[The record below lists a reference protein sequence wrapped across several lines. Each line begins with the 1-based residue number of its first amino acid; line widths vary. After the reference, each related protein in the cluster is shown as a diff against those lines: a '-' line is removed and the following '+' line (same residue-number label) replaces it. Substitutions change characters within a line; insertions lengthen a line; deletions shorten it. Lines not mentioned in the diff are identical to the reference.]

1 MEDAKLLGGQRYFIS
16 KVIEY
21 FDPQQSYIF
30 TKVLQDKRYDSI
42 SLMLD
47 EFLEINRDIK
57 EGTNDKSKLKNSLNS
72 SLKSI
77 LFHCKQ
83 NPLLIKGSFS
93 RDVNYLIKKIDAY
106 LKEPND
112 LSLNTI
118 STSISSL
125 FKRYSSKNLIE
136 EYIDLIIQ
144 KSHSYKDIDL
154 IVEYFVSELINLE
167 YSFKYLSEWKKSQKL
182 FKANIKSFTAETIG
196 ETLSSFKDLI
206 KEPIKYTIL
215 LNSWLP
221 DEIKTELESEG
232 VIHINYKYKNPK
244 DEEVEVISQNQ
255 LNFSHSDQYK
265 SLTVEVDANDK
276 YKAIE
281 KVVKNIE
288 NYLEMYKR
296 FYDFDK
302 VAVNVNCLLSSDK
315 GEWVKMRTDNTDTQ
329 VFSKSI
335 GERENEDI
343 RDFLLLRDKVRKEN
357 GKINTTIMQLNNSFD
372 MLNKSINSTVENRL
386 LNNWSS
392 LEYLLNSYEGKS
404 IIGKI
409 IDIVPKV
416 ISLYFVKDRLNIL
429 WDKLQIN
436 KGIHEIEIVKD
447 LLRECS
453 KAENKYDKNKLVEF
467 LRKES
472 NLEELYSGLEQ
483 DAVMH
488 REIAFLR
495 EILNDLSKTLE
506 NVGKIHDSIE
516 HDLTRIY
523 RVRNKL
529 VHSHNSISYN
539 VDILTIRLNKYVNS
553 LLGTIIHYLKRNP
566 HLDITEVLNS
576 IYETYEWY
584 LDFIKKEYEKNKK
597 IIKAKSEQKATNL
610 VLDIKTLAF
619 PPYLYL

>member
-244 DEEVEVISQNQ
+244 DEEVEAISQNQ

>member
-16 KVIEY
+16 KVLEY
-21 FDPQQSYIF
+21 FNPQQPYIF

-57 EGTNDKSKLKNSLNS
+57 EGTSDKSKLKNSLNS
-72 SLKSI
+72 SLMSI

-83 NPLLIKGSFS
+83 NPLLIKGSLS
-93 RDVNYLIKKIDAY
+93 RDINYLIKKIEAY

-118 STSISSL
+118 SVSISSL

-182 FKANIKSFTAETIG
+182 FKANIKSFDAETIG
-196 ETLSSFKDLI
+196 EILSSFKDLL

-232 VIHINYKYKNPK
+232 VIYINYKYKNPNG
-244 DEEVEVISQNQ
+244 EEVEAITQNQ
-255 LNFSHSDQYK
+255 LNFSKSDQYK
-265 SLTVEVDANDK
+265 SLTVEVNANDK

-302 VAVNVNCLLSSDK
+302 AAVNVNCLLSSDE

-329 VFSKSI
+329 IFSKSI
-335 GERENEDI
+335 GARENEDI
-343 RDFLLLRDKVRKEN
+343 KDFLLLRDEVRKEN

-416 ISLYFVKDRLNIL
+416 ISLYSVKDRLNIL

-447 LLRECS
+447 LLKECS
-453 KAENKYDKNKLVEF
+453 KAGNKYDKNKLVEF

-506 NVGKIHDSIE
+506 NVEKTHDSIE

-553 LLGTIIHYLKRNP
+553 LLGTIVHYLKRNP
-566 HLDITEVLNS
+566 HLEISEVLNS

-584 LDFIKKEYEKNKK
+584 LDFIKKEHEKNKK
-597 IIKAKSEQKATNL
+597 IIKAKSEKKATDL

>member
-1 MEDAKLLGGQRYFIS
+1 M
-16 KVIEY
+16 
-21 FDPQQSYIF
+21 
-30 TKVLQDKRYDSI
+30 
-42 SLMLD
+42 
-47 EFLEINRDIK
+47 
-57 EGTNDKSKLKNSLNS
+57 
-72 SLKSI
+72 
-77 LFHCKQ
+77 
-83 NPLLIKGSFS
+83 
-93 RDVNYLIKKIDAY
+93 
-106 LKEPND
+106 KEPND

-167 YSFKYLSEWKKSQKL
+167 YSFKYLSEWKKFQKL

-244 DEEVEVISQNQ
+244 DEEVEAISQNQ

-392 LEYLLNSYEGKS
+392 LEYL
-404 IIGKI
+404 
-409 IDIVPKV
+409 
-416 ISLYFVKDRLNIL
+416 F
-429 WDKLQIN
+429 
-436 KGIHEIEIVKD
+436 
-447 LLRECS
+447 
-453 KAENKYDKNKLVEF
+453 
-467 LRKES
+467 
-472 NLEELYSGLEQ
+472 EL
-483 DAVMH
+483 
-488 REIAFLR
+488 I
-495 EILNDLSKTLE
+495 
-506 NVGKIHDSIE
+506 
-516 HDLTRIY
+516 
-523 RVRNKL
+523 
-529 VHSHNSISYN
+529 
-539 VDILTIRLNKYVNS
+539 
-553 LLGTIIHYLKRNP
+553 
-566 HLDITEVLNS
+566 
-576 IYETYEWY
+576 
-584 LDFIKKEYEKNKK
+584 
-597 IIKAKSEQKATNL
+597 
-610 VLDIKTLAF
+610 
-619 PPYLYL
+619 

>member
-1 MEDAKLLGGQRYFIS
+1 MEDAKMLGGQRYFIS

-57 EGTNDKSKLKNSLNS
+57 EGTSDKSKLKNSLNS

-93 RDVNYLIKKIDAY
+93 RDINYLIKKIDAY

-244 DEEVEVISQNQ
+244 DEEVEAISQNQ

-335 GERENEDI
+335 GARENEDI

-453 KAENKYDKNKLVEF
+453 KTENKYDKNKLVEF

-597 IIKAKSEQKATNL
+597 IIKAKSEQKATNF

>member
-21 FDPQQSYIF
+21 FDPQQPYIF
-30 TKVLQDKRYDSI
+30 TKVLQNKRYDSI

-47 EFLEINRDIK
+47 EFLEISRDIK
-57 EGTNDKSKLKNSLNS
+57 EGTSDKSKLKNSLNS

-93 RDVNYLIKKIDAY
+93 RDINYLIKKIDAY

-136 EYIDLIIQ
+136 EYIDLIIK

-167 YSFKYLSEWKKSQKL
+167 YSFKYLSEWKKSQKI
-182 FKANIKSFTAETIG
+182 FKANIKSFTAETIV

-232 VIHINYKYKNPK
+232 VIHINYKYKKPK
-244 DEEVEVISQNQ
+244 DEEVEAISQNQ

-315 GEWVKMRTDNTDTQ
+315 GEWIKMRTDNTDTQ

-436 KGIHEIEIVKD
+436 KGIHEVEIVKD

-467 LRKES
+467 LSKES

-488 REIAFLR
+488 REVAFLR

-506 NVGKIHDSIE
+506 NVRKIHDSIE

-584 LDFIKKEYEKNKK
+584 LDFIKKEHEKNKK
-597 IIKAKSEQKATNL
+597 IIKVKPEQQATNL

>member
-1 MEDAKLLGGQRYFIS
+1 M
-16 KVIEY
+16 
-21 FDPQQSYIF
+21 
-30 TKVLQDKRYDSI
+30 
-42 SLMLD
+42 
-47 EFLEINRDIK
+47 
-57 EGTNDKSKLKNSLNS
+57 
-72 SLKSI
+72 
-77 LFHCKQ
+77 
-83 NPLLIKGSFS
+83 
-93 RDVNYLIKKIDAY
+93 
-106 LKEPND
+106 
-112 LSLNTI
+112 
-118 STSISSL
+118 
-125 FKRYSSKNLIE
+125 IE

-144 KSHSYKDIDL
+144 KSYSYKDIDL

-167 YSFKYLSEWKKSQKL
+167 YSFKYLSEWKKSQNL

-244 DEEVEVISQNQ
+244 DEEVEAISQNQ

-315 GEWVKMRTDNTDTQ
+315 GEWVKMKTDNTDTQ

-409 IDIVPKV
+409 IDIVLKV
-416 ISLYFVKDRLNIL
+416 ISLYFVKDCLNIL

-576 IYETYEWY
+576 IYETYE
-584 LDFIKKEYEKNKK
+584 
-597 IIKAKSEQKATNL
+597 
-610 VLDIKTLAF
+610 
-619 PPYLYL
+619 

>member
-57 EGTNDKSKLKNSLNS
+57 EGTSDKSKLKNSLNS

-93 RDVNYLIKKIDAY
+93 RDINYLIKKIDAY

-167 YSFKYLSEWKKSQKL
+167 YSFKYLSEWKKSQNL

-244 DEEVEVISQNQ
+244 DEEVEAISQNQ

-597 IIKAKSEQKATNL
+597 IIKAKSEQKAINL